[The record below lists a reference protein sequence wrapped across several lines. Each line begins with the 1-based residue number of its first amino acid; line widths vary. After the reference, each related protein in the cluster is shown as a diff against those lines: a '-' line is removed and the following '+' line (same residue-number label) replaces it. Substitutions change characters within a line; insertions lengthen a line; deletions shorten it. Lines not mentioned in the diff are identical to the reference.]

1 MLVARSHEN
10 LALSAAHLLPSSPD
24 SSLRMRRR
32 RSGEQAIVVI
42 AIIVIAII
50 VITIIGNVARV

>member
-10 LALSAAHLLPSSPD
+10 LALSAAHLFPSSPD

-42 AIIVIAII
+42 ATVVIAII
-50 VITIIGNVARV
+50 VTVARV